1 MEKKIKFIGFR
12 ATPDL
17 AARAKA
23 KAKSEHRSLA
33 AYLRRL
39 VEIDLTENPKG
50 AQS

>member
-12 ATPDL
+12 ATPEL

-39 VEIDLTENPKG
+39 VEIDLAEKSKWP
-50 AQS
+50 QR